1 MKKIIYELN
10 KKFRTYGVHLDVQT
24 RFELL
29 DVKRLKH
36 LTIKFAC
43 ALSQNLK
50 MALIQKIA
58 PTMHFM
64 KMLVDC

>member
-10 KKFRTYGVHLDVQT
+10 KKFRTCGVHLDVQT

-36 LTIKFAC
+36 LTVKFAC
-43 ALSQNLK
+43 ALFRILNWLSFKRL
-50 MALIQKIA
+50 LLLC
-58 PTMHFM
+58 TS
-64 KMLVDC
+64 